1 MSTQVPHIVRTA
13 IADTLGLAEHLV
25 RVVAPDVGGGFG
37 QKCAVG
43 REELAVAAAAALTR
57 RPVKWVEDRRENLLS
72 AFQGHEQRH
81 HVRAGFDA
89 AGTLLGLATDILCD
103 VGAYHCYPF
112 TGGVEPLM
120 AATEMP
126 GPYRLHHY
134 SARTR
139 AIATNK
145 PPMAPYRG
153 VSRPQITLAVERI
166 MDKAAVRLEMDPAEI
181 RRRNL
186 IRRDEFPYRGA
197 TGILYDE
204 GSYLEALD
212 GVVAQAGYASLR
224 EEQRAAS
231 ATAADGRPLIGVGLA
246 VFSERTAY
254 GTPVFGQR
262 LMGITPG
269 YETVHVRIDPSG
281 GATVLAGTVSHG
293 QGHATTL
300 AQMVADRLSLTPT
313 QVRVVQ
319 GDTDA
324 VPYGWGTFASRS
336 VVLSGD
342 AATEAADRLVERL
355 TRIAAHL
362 LEAAPDDVVFEGGR
376 FGVRGVPESGMS
388 LTELARSVYHAPH
401 LLPPDERAELD
412 EWGSSDPPGTFSN
425 AAHLAVVEIDPA
437 TWQVRIV
444 RYLVTE
450 DCGVMINP
458 LIVDG
463 QISGGVAQGIGAALY
478 ERLVFDEEG
487 QPLAASF
494 MDYLVP
500 TAAEVPPIEIQ
511 HLETPSTVSVTGAK
525 GMGEGGTIGA
535 PAAILNA
542 VNNALS
548 PLGIEIDRI
557 PVTPDDIA
565 RAAAARG
572 EA

>member
-1 MSTQVPHIVRTA
+1 MRCRGLSLLPVHRRSRAADGRHRDARALQAASLQRTHPGDSHQQAADGAISGRVPSPDHA
-13 IADTLGLAEHLV
+13 GSGADHGQ
-25 RVVAPDVGGGFG
+25 GGGSPG
-37 QKCAVG
+37 DG
-43 REELAVAAAAALTR
+43 
-57 RPVKWVEDRRENLLS
+57 P
-72 AFQGHEQRH
+72 
-81 HVRAGFDA
+81 
-89 AGTLLGLATDILCD
+89 
-103 VGAYHCYPF
+103 
-112 TGGVEPLM
+112 GGDTEAEP
-120 AATEMP
+120 
-126 GPYRLHHY
+126 H
-134 SARTR
+134 
-139 AIATNK
+139 
-145 PPMAPYRG
+145 
-153 VSRPQITLAVERI
+153 
-166 MDKAAVRLEMDPAEI
+166 
-181 RRRNL
+181 
-186 IRRDEFPYRGA
+186 RRDEFPYRGA

-224 EEQRAAS
+224 EERRAAS

-388 LTELARSVYHAPH
+388 LTELARSVYHAP
-401 LLPPDERAELD
+401 PPAPTGRRGRA
-412 EWGSSDPPGTFSN
+412 G
-425 AAHLAVVEIDPA
+425 
-437 TWQVRIV
+437 
-444 RYLVTE
+444 
-450 DCGVMINP
+450 
-458 LIVDG
+458 
-463 QISGGVAQGIGAALY
+463 
-478 ERLVFDEEG
+478 
-487 QPLAASF
+487 
-494 MDYLVP
+494 
-500 TAAEVPPIEIQ
+500 
-511 HLETPSTVSVTGAK
+511 
-525 GMGEGGTIGA
+525 
-535 PAAILNA
+535 
-542 VNNALS
+542 
-548 PLGIEIDRI
+548 
-557 PVTPDDIA
+557 
-565 RAAAARG
+565 
-572 EA
+572 